1 MLHVSLKK
9 RNLLLNATIAV
20 LLVAVVGGIIYWLW
34 WGQSRLL
41 VVGRA
46 PDFTLESLEGTP
58 VQFSEYSG
66 KVRVVEFMFTNC
78 PDICPI
84 TTANLVEIQKELKE
98 KEVFGN
104 KVNFFAITF
113 DPARDTPEVLREYAS
128 TLKLDQNGWV
138 ILRGGEEETRKIVE
152 SYGGFVEKQPDGSFA
167 HSIRSLVLVD
177 QNNNIRKV
185 YQMGQEM
192 PTDEVR
198 KDILSLVNEHRL
210 FWR

>member
-1 MLHVSLKK
+1 MSLKK

>member
-1 MLHVSLKK
+1 MKK
-9 RNLLLNATIAV
+9 GNFLLNATIAV

-58 VQFSEYSG
+58 VQFYEHSG

-78 PDICPI
+78 PDICPV

-113 DPARDTPEVLREYAS
+113 DPAKDTPEVLREYAS
-128 TLKLDQNGWV
+128 TLKMDLNGWV
-138 ILRGGEEETRKIVE
+138 ILRGSEEETRKIVE

-177 QNNNIRKV
+177 QNNNIRKI
-185 YQMGQEM
+185 YDMGQEM
-192 PTDEVR
+192 PTDEVE
-198 KDILSLVNEHRL
+198 KDILSLVNEHRP